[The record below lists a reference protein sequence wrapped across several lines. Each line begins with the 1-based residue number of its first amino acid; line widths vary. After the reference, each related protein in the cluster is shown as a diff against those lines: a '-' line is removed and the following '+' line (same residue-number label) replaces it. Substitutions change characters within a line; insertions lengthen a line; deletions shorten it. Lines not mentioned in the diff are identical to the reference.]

1 MDYKEEQAQELEAI
15 QSIYTDEFK
24 GKWHCKILYLLIT
37 QIIVTSKADKL
48 FLYNNILLSL
58 LEVTKVFCVFS
69 EFKEIFSSIR
79 VKYFVFRFNIW
90 KSTFCLINIWKTK
103 LWYQRQTCLEN

>member
-37 QIIVTSKADKL
+37 QIIVTSK
-48 FLYNNILLSL
+48 S
-58 LEVTKVFCVFS
+58 
-69 EFKEIFSSIR
+69 R
-79 VKYFVFRFNIW
+79 
-90 KSTFCLINIWKTK
+90 
-103 LWYQRQTCLEN
+103 